1 MPKRD
6 RVKISEKVLKRLEEK
21 IRKQILHD
29 IGDVVTAKC
38 KEFLEKHCAKSSNN
52 NNWPDLTKSDDW
64 KGEVPVVTQEIEF
77 LKNSLALL
85 QKDCNKLSDKTDH
98 ILGSV
103 TFIADEY
110 DDLYRKVSEISQ
122 LSNNISN
129 LQLSVNA
136 INNRQVETE
145 LQLDQLEQYGR
156 RENLEIHG
164 IPVTKNENTRRIVK
178 DLAISLNVK
187 LDDTHISTCHRM
199 PPLQTPKST
208 KRKSHTGTSRSG
220 NISSAQHPAI
230 IVRFSNR
237 DKRNELYGKR
247 KLLNKIKC
255 GKINSSLDSTQI
267 RENLTAYRK
276 MLLNEA
282 VKAKKLLNFKFI
294 WTSQGRIRLRKD
306 SESRIINVN
315 SLSDLSKIGYS
326 DPDVGQKMH

>member
-6 RVKISEKVLKRLEEK
+6 GVKISEKVLKRLEEK
-21 IRKQILHD
+21 IRKQILND

-64 KGEVPVVTQEIEF
+64 KGEVPVVNQEVEF

-136 INNRQVETE
+136 INNRQIETE

-164 IPVTKNENTRRIVK
+164 IPFLPRMKIPGELLRI
-178 DLAISLNVK
+178 
-187 LDDTHISTCHRM
+187 
-199 PPLQTPKST
+199 
-208 KRKSHTGTSRSG
+208 
-220 NISSAQHPAI
+220 
-230 IVRFSNR
+230 
-237 DKRNELYGKR
+237 
-247 KLLNKIKC
+247 
-255 GKINSSLDSTQI
+255 
-267 RENLTAYRK
+267 
-276 MLLNEA
+276 
-282 VKAKKLLNFKFI
+282 
-294 WTSQGRIRLRKD
+294 
-306 SESRIINVN
+306 
-315 SLSDLSKIGYS
+315 
-326 DPDVGQKMH
+326 